1 MDGGLGGK
9 TVREFE
15 MKQVYLALMVSL
27 MAAPAFAQNAN
38 EHAGEQAG
46 EVAVT
51 HASVS
56 LEDCQ
61 RLVKYTPS
69 ADVAYKPGVDV
80 HGNAVKPAEDK
91 PFGAI
96 EVPQEIVIDF
106 GIDLAGRY
114 GFGAAGLFD
123 ATAGIA
129 TIKYDIGT
137 GGLTVNGK
145 PLLNADSQAIEA
157 ACALRLQ
164 QDAKK

>member
-1 MDGGLGGK
+1 
-9 TVREFE
+9 
-15 MKQVYLALMVSL
+15 MKQVYLAVVVCM
-27 MAAPAFAQNAN
+27 MAAPALAQNTG
-38 EHAGEQAG
+38 EQTGDVAGE
-46 EVAVT
+46 EVVT

-56 LEDCQ
+56 LEDCR
-61 RLVKYTPS
+61 RLVKYTAS
-69 ADVAYKPGVDV
+69 ADVAYTPGVDV

-91 PFGAI
+91 PLGAI

-123 ATAGIA
+123 AKAGIA

-145 PLLNADSQAIEA
+145 SLLDADSQAIEA
-157 ACALRLQ
+157 ACTMRLQ
-164 QDAKK
+164 QDTGK

>member
-1 MDGGLGGK
+1 
-9 TVREFE
+9 

-27 MAAPAFAQNAN
+27 MATPALAQNT
-38 EHAGEQAG
+38 GEAT
-46 EVAVT
+46 VT
-51 HASVS
+51 HATVR
-56 LEDCQ
+56 LDDCK
-61 RLVKYTPS
+61 RLVKYMPS

-80 HGNAVKPAEDK
+80 HGNAVKSAEDR
-91 PFGAI
+91 PLGAI

-123 ATAGIA
+123 ATAAIA

-137 GGLTVNGK
+137 GGLTMNGK
-145 PLLNADSQAIEA
+145 PLLDADSQAIEA

-164 QDAKK
+164 QDTKK

>member
-1 MDGGLGGK
+1 
-9 TVREFE
+9 
-15 MKQVYLALMVSL
+15 MKQVYLALMMSL
-27 MAAPAFAQNAN
+27 MAAPAFAQNAS
-38 EHAGEQAG
+38 EQAGEQAG
-46 EVAVT
+46 EVVVT

-56 LEDCQ
+56 LDDCR
-61 RLVKYTPS
+61 RLVKHMPS

-80 HGNAVKPAEDK
+80 HGKAVKPADDR
-91 PFGAI
+91 PLGAI

-129 TIKYDIGT
+129 TIKYDIGS

-145 PLLNADSQAIEA
+145 PLSDADSQAIEA

-164 QDAKK
+164 EDAKK